1 MYQNYNEYKE
11 VYKSVFSGLKAPV
24 LFNVNFGHAF
34 PRTVIPYGVKSTI
47 DYNDKR
53 ITIDEAIFEQ

>member
-1 MYQNYNEYKE
+1 M
-11 VYKSVFSGLKAPV
+11 FSDLKTPV